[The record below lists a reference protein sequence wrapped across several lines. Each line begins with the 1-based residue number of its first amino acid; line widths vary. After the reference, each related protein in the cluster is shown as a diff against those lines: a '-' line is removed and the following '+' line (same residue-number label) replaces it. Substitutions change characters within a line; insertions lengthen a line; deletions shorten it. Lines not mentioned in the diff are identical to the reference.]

1 MSCLSLRLIFLLSFT
16 FEITCLTINSRNKLH
31 TGIKKFNNPYI
42 LSTTLQLSK
51 NNEDYN
57 RNRQKGEI
65 IGYDNVGD
73 PIYKYDNPNAGGIE
87 ILGIKTPLDPLS
99 ASLVVFLLIAFNFF
113 VVANL

>member
-1 MSCLSLRLIFLLSFT
+1 MSYLSSRLILLLIFS
-16 FEITCLTINSRNKLH
+16 FEISCLTINSRNKLH
-31 TGIKKFNNPYI
+31 TRINKFTNPYI
-42 LSTTLQLSK
+42 LSTKLQLSK

-65 IGYDNVGD
+65 VGYDNVGD

-99 ASLVVFLLIAFNFF
+99 ASLIVFLLIAFNFF